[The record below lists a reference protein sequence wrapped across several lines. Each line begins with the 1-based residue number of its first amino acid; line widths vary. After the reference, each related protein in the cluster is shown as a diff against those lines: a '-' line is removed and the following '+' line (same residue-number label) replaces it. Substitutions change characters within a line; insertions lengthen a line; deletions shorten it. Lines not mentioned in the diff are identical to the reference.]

1 MKVLSPASHRLDG
14 PTAEPPRRAPRVAL
28 RTLCSAAVAMVLVFL
43 GMPRGTARIA
53 RADDGAPSAKG
64 ASSHAAFLADVQQT
78 LKADDLRLIALTN
91 AVLED
96 PSASDRRE
104 DLLDRLRIDATRLE
118 GESRYAT
125 LRREVAELALKE
137 YGEGILP
144 HDLIAAEAALA
155 AAKVDKAKASAQT
168 ENAFGDV
175 QKIMAQLETKKAQF
189 SLEIA
194 ESNKKVLVEYTKEK
208 RTQDLKAELA
218 KARSDEKSKK
228 AEWEL
233 LKGRIERTQKAATA
247 GVDRTDVETRILV
260 LLDRGVP
267 IEERIQARF
276 QQFKKEPSHDAAAEK
291 EVLDLLDQLGAIID
305 EAEAVKAAA
314 DFARVKSRLRKAAGK
329 STSKAD

>member
-1 MKVLSPASHRLDG
+1 MEVLAPASLRIDG

-43 GMPRGTARIA
+43 GMARGTARIA

-64 ASSHAAFLADVQQT
+64 ASSHAAFVAGLQRA

-96 PSASDRRE
+96 PGASDRRE
-104 DLLDRLRIDATRLE
+104 DQLDRFRIDATRLE

-125 LRREVAELALKE
+125 LRREVAELALNE
-137 YGEGILP
+137 YVEAILP
-144 HDLIAAEAALA
+144 HDLLTAEAALA
-155 AAKVDKAKASAQT
+155 AARTDQAKARAQS
-168 ENAFGDV
+168 ENAFGEV
-175 QKIMAQLETKKAQF
+175 GKITAQLEMKRAQF
-189 SLEIA
+189 AIEGA
-194 ESNKKVLVEYTKEK
+194 ESSKRVLVEYTKPK
-208 RTQDLKAELA
+208 RTSDLQSELA

-247 GVDRTDVETRILV
+247 GADRTDVETRILA
-260 LLDRGVP
+260 LLDRAVS
-267 IEERIQARF
+267 IEERIQARLG
-276 QQFKKEPSHDAAAEK
+276 QFKKEPDHNDAAEK
-291 EVLDLLDQLGAIID
+291 EVLGQMDQLGAIID

-314 DFARVKSRLRKAAGK
+314 DFARVKPRLRKAGGG
-329 STSKAD
+329 SSSKAD